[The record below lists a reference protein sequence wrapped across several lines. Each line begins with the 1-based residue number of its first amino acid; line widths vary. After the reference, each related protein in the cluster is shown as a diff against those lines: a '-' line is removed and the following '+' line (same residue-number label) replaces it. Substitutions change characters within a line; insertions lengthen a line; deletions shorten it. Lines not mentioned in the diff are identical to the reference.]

1 MCSVTTLGVTC
12 ELSDLDAE
20 VDSGRL
26 KLTGEDHLSLTDQDH
41 VAPTDREAVNQDK
54 AIHAG
59 FDCDGARNAPFA
71 YTAEASLVERWRRR
85 RMARMTRRGKQFNI
99 AFTEFADLSDSR
111 RYVLRNDRG
120 FSRSSPRWRNP
131 WLGQT
136 PEVLAADIRH
146 CFSEYE
152 KDRPTAPE
160 WVAERLRRVYGINVD
175 PVSVEAALRAPL
187 LIEFG
192 PQLLEVLPKSD

>member
-20 VDSGRL
+20 VGSGRL
-26 KLTGEDHLSLTDQDH
+26 KLTGEDHLSLTEQDH
-41 VAPTDREAVNQDK
+41 VAPTDREAVNQDQ
-54 AIHAG
+54 AIHTG
-59 FDCDGARNAPFA
+59 FDCDGARSALFA
-71 YTAEASLVERWRRR
+71 YTAEAPLVERWRRR
-85 RMARMTRRGKQFNI
+85 RMARMTRRGTQFNI

-120 FSRSSPRWRNP
+120 FSRSSPRWGNP
-131 WLGQT
+131 WLRQT
-136 PEVLAADIRH
+136 PEVLAANIRH
-146 CFSEYE
+146 YFSEYE

-160 WVAERLRRVYGINVD
+160 WVVERLRRVYGINVD

-187 LIEFG
+187 FIEFG
-192 PQLLEVLPKSD
+192 PRLLEVLPKSE